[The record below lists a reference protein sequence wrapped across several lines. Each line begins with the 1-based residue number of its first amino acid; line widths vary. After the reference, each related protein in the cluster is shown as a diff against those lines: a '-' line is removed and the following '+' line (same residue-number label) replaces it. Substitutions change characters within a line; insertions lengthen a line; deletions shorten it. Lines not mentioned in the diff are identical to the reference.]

1 MLVFRAGFLRWIDEV
16 PEALRW
22 VDGCTR
28 GIHGIDERVIRS
40 HDTDLLRSGI
50 VAHQPHDLIVGRV
63 GGGLRRMDDHH

>member
-50 VAHQPHDLIVGRV
+50 PRLPQHNCRFN
-63 GGGLRRMDDHH
+63 RRGDGKRSRSSP